1 MHGASPQEQPGRYW
15 QQIAIMKEMHWSWSD
30 LENSPADL
38 VEEVLMHIISE
49 RRWESKRADMDRKKA
64 DM

>member
-15 QQIAIMKEMHWSWSD
+15 QQIAIMKEMRWSWSE
-30 LENSPADL
+30 LVNSPADL

-64 DM
+64 NV